1 MTTKF
6 RPLALAT
13 LSALGINTA
22 QALPIDW
29 SGTFGVDSHY
39 LSNMRMTSDKV
50 TTAQDGSQAIE
61 GSKNGTNF
69 QSYIFKLNPTI
80 IINDGVTLKGE
91 ISTGSIRGGFAGD
104 EGGNENNGSYFFT
117 SPSQNSTLNLNQ
129 LYAELYADTALIK
142 IGRMSKHYGLGVI
155 YDNGTDAWDRFFTM
169 YDGIEAE
176 MKIGNFSLIPYWA
189 KISSLNDK
197 RNSDPSG
204 KHDVREIGAIAKYHN
219 KNSDLLVSILYA
231 KRSSEPDN
239 TFYQRNDQTT
249 TPPPSTEIGRGKTEV
264 TIIDPYIEKKWGKL
278 KVAFEAPIITGDY
291 GNVLGAVGTGN
302 SKIAANAYI
311 LDAQYDINPKWEV
324 GLKAGQISGDKA
336 GTNKFEAAYLHPN
349 FQIAE
354 LMFRYYYPG
363 FSNNSNDSRS
373 IFNSPITNAQFARLH
388 GTYKTDK
395 WNWKAAFIFANAM
408 ETAQAGKDS
417 YNHQRNYAFRSD
429 YKQDKSLG
437 YEIDFGFDYMWNPN
451 VVVSGYYGYWFVG
464 DYFAFNNTNK
474 EQSLSN
480 VHGGGLRV
488 TVGF

>member
-1 MTTKF
+1 MTTKI

-13 LSALGINTA
+13 LSALSINSV

-39 LSNMRMTSDKV
+39 LSNTRRTSSRVDKDSRKQGSQQIAGSDKG
-50 TTAQDGSQAIE
+50 AS
-61 GSKNGTNF
+61 F

-91 ISTGSIRGGFAGD
+91 LSTGSIRGGFAGG
-104 EGGNENNGSYFFT
+104 EGQNENNNSYFFT
-117 SPSQNSTLNLNQ
+117 SPSQNSNLNINQ

-142 IGRMSKHYGLGVI
+142 IGRMSKDYGMGVI
-155 YDNGTDAWDRFFTM
+155 YDGGTDAWDRYFTM

-189 KISSLNDK
+189 KISILSEDRENL
-197 RNSDPSG
+197 DPSR
-204 KHDVREIGAIAKYHN
+204 KSDVRELGAIAKYHN
-219 KNSDLLVSILYA
+219 KNRDLLVSILYA
-231 KRSSEPDN
+231 KRSSEPN
-239 TFYQRNDQTT
+239 NGFYSRTDVDGRGNPTGDAN
-249 TPPPSTEIGRGKTEV
+249 RGKTEV
-264 TIIDPYIEKKWGKL
+264 TIIDPFIQKKWKDFT
-278 KVAFEAPIITGDY
+278 VSFEAPIITGDY
-291 GNVLGAVGTGN
+291 GNILGTSD

-311 LDAQYDINPKWEV
+311 LDAKYDINPKWEV
-324 GLKAGQISGDKA
+324 GLKAGQVSGDKA
-336 GTNKFEAAYLHPN
+336 GTSKFEAAYLHPN

-363 FSNNSNDSRS
+363 FTEGGRS

-408 ETAQAGKDS
+408 ETAQAGKLS
-417 YNHQRNYAFRSD
+417 YHHERNYAFTADR
-429 YKQDKSLG
+429 KQSKDLG
-437 YEIDFGFDYMWNPN
+437 FELDVGFDYLWNPN
-451 VVVSGYYGYWFVG
+451 VMISGYYGYWMVG
-464 DYFAFNNTNK
+464 DYYAFTNESK

-480 VHGGGLRV
+480 VHGGGFRV

>member
-1 MTTKF
+1 MTKKI
-6 RPLALAT
+6 RPLATLAT
-13 LSALGINTA
+13 ISMLGINSA

-39 LSNMRMTSDKV
+39 LSNMRMTTDKV
-50 TTAQDGSQAIE
+50 DAAGAQNGSQAVE

-91 ISTGSIRGGFAGD
+91 ISTGSIRGGFAGN
-104 EGGNENNGSYFFT
+104 EGGNENNGAYYFT
-117 SPSQNSTLNLNQ
+117 SPSQNSNLNLNQ

-142 IGRMSKHYGLGVI
+142 IGRMSKHYGLGVV

-189 KISSLNDK
+189 KISSLNDN
-197 RNSDPSG
+197 RNVDPSG
-204 KHDVREIGAIAKYHN
+204 KSDVREIGAIAKYHN

-231 KRSSEPDN
+231 KRSSEPN
-239 TFYQRNDQTT
+239 NSFYQNNDAQGATT
-249 TPPPSTEIGRGKTEV
+249 SLRGKTEV

-278 KVAFEAPIITGDY
+278 SVAFEAPIITGDY
-291 GNVLGAVGTGN
+291 GNVLGTGAK
-302 SKIAANAYI
+302 SKVAANAYI
-311 LDAQYDINPKWEV
+311 LDAKYDINPKWEV
-324 GLKAGQISGDKA
+324 GLKAGQVSGDKA

-363 FSNNSNDSRS
+363 FGNSDSRS
-373 IFNSPITNAQFARLH
+373 IFNSPITNAQFARFH

-408 ETAQAGKDS
+408 ETAQAGKLS
-417 YNHQRNYAFRSD
+417 YNHQRNYAFDSQN
-429 YKQDKSLG
+429 KQDKSLG
-437 YEIDFGFDYMWNPN
+437 YELDLGFDYLWNPN
-451 VVVSGYYGYWFVG
+451 VTVSGYYGYWFVG
-464 DYFAFNNTNK
+464 DYFAFTNGAK

-480 VHGGGLRV
+480 IHGGGFRV

>member
-1 MTTKF
+1 MTRKI

-13 LSALGINTA
+13 LSVLSINSV

-39 LSNMRMTSDKV
+39 LSNIRRTTDRVDEGSRKQGSQQIAGSDKG
-50 TTAQDGSQAIE
+50 AS
-61 GSKNGTNF
+61 F

-91 ISTGSIRGGFAGD
+91 LSTGSIRGGFAGG
-104 EGGNENNGSYFFT
+104 EGQNENNNSYFFT
-117 SPSQNSTLNLNQ
+117 SPSQNSNLNINQ

-142 IGRMSKHYGLGVI
+142 IGRMSKDYGMGVI
-155 YDNGTDAWDRFFTM
+155 YDGGTDAWDRYFTM

-189 KISSLNDK
+189 KISIIDDNGDL
-197 RNSDPSG
+197 DPS
-204 KHDVREIGAIAKYHN
+204 KKSDVRELGAIAKYHN
-219 KNSDLLVSILYA
+219 KNRDLLVSILYA
-231 KRSSEPDN
+231 KRSSEPN
-239 TFYQRNDQTT
+239 SGFYSRTDVDGNGNPTT
-249 TPPPSTEIGRGKTEV
+249 DAIRGKTEV
-264 TIIDPYIEKKWGKL
+264 TIIDPFIQKKWKDL
-278 KVAFEAPIITGDY
+278 TVSFEAPIITGDY
-291 GNVLGAVGTGN
+291 GNILGTGD
-302 SKIAANAYI
+302 SKISANAYI
-311 LDAQYDINPKWEV
+311 LDAKYDINPKWEV
-324 GLKAGQISGDKA
+324 GLKAGQVSGDKA
-336 GTNKFEAAYLHPN
+336 GTSKFEAAYLHPN

-363 FSNNSNDSRS
+363 FTEGGRS

-408 ETAQAGKDS
+408 ETAKAEKLS
-417 YNHQRNYAFRSD
+417 YQHERNYAFTADR
-429 YKQDKSLG
+429 KQSKDLG
-437 YEIDFGFDYMWNPN
+437 FELDVGFDYLWNPN
-451 VVVSGYYGYWFVG
+451 VMISGYYGYWIVG
-464 DYFAFNNTNK
+464 DYYAFTNDSK

-480 VHGGGLRV
+480 VHGGGFRV